1 MFPVHVLP
9 VAEERHGLPA
19 VSEDIRL
26 PRVGEGGGRDWGG
39 RRLLETLR
47 QEERPHG
54 PLLGQEVSPDLVAE
68 LQYLHHVDIVRETAQ
83 CQDHSACSAHLRCVA
98 GHCGDGGY
106 LEALAQQSCQDHHLC
121 HDLLL
126 GPDCCFDI
134 RGGVEKISSGD
145 MSSTWGKKCCDNLW
159 SPITRPP
166 DNLTADVVTKVSSD
180 RETFAR

>member
-54 PLLGQEVSPDLVAE
+54 PLLGQEVRPDLVTE
-68 LQYLHHVDIVRETAQ
+68 LL
-83 CQDHSACSAHLRCVA
+83 
-98 GHCGDGGY
+98 
-106 LEALAQQSCQDHHLC
+106 
-121 HDLLL
+121 
-126 GPDCCFDI
+126 
-134 RGGVEKISSGD
+134 
-145 MSSTWGKKCCDNLW
+145 
-159 SPITRPP
+159 
-166 DNLTADVVTKVSSD
+166 
-180 RETFAR
+180 